1 MKKIDDTDVQ
11 DDMEKP
17 ELWYI
22 AGESI
27 KWYSHFGRQSGSLL
41 KS

>member
-1 MKKIDDTDVQ
+1 MRVRRAKMKKIDDTDVQ

-27 KWYSHFGRQSGSLL
+27 KW
-41 KS
+41 